1 MFNRDALEDFDVVVF
16 MNTTGDVLN
25 DQQQS
30 AFQSWYQSGGAFL
43 GVHAASDTEHGWDW
57 FGQLVGRDF
66 GVILPSSPLV

>member
-30 AFQSWYQSGGAFL
+30 AFQSWYQSGVLSWVFMPLRTPSTVGIGL
-43 GVHAASDTEHGWDW
+43 ASWWG
-57 FGQLVGRDF
+57 DF
-66 GVILPSSPLV
+66 GVILPSSLLV